1 MADIFISYSSEDK
14 TSVKVIAEILEQK
27 GWTVWWDRQIP
38 VGKRYDNVIE
48 EELNNAKC
56 VIVIWT
62 QRSVTSEWV
71 KNEASEAAQ
80 REILA
85 PLLLEDVKIPL
96 AFRRIEAA
104 RLINWNGAIDH
115 PELGILF
122 NAVSFII
129 EGKKPDDYYEL
140 ADDNKKGKAYKPQ
153 PRPLLSTSV
162 LKWIA
167 AAFTG
172 LIVFAGT
179 WYYYRQLLPEKMESG
194 TFYLILLILSV
205 SAATLVTGAIRSY
218 AALNGIKLD
227 SRIKLA
233 GPVLGLLLFLAG
245 AFYLPKEPEIFII
258 HITGR
263 VKTAAEIPISD
274 AEISVDGTRFYTRS
288 ITDGTYNLELEN
300 YAKGVEITL
309 TTSHQSFEDKT
320 TAIKISAREM
330 YLDFVL
336 NPVAAR

>member
-14 TSVKVIAEILEQK
+14 TRVKAIAVILEQK

-62 QRSVTSEWV
+62 KRSVASEWV

-104 RLINWNGAIDH
+104 RLIDWNGAMDY
-115 PELGILF
+115 PELEVLF

-129 EGKKPDDYYEL
+129 NGEKQPTLNGTL
-140 ADDNKKGKAYKPQ
+140 ADNKSEYTYNTQ
-153 PRPLLSTSV
+153 PKSLYSSAV

-167 AAFTG
+167 AALTG
-172 LIVFAGT
+172 LIALVGS
-179 WYYYRQLLPEKMESG
+179 WYYYQQLLPEKIESG
-194 TFYLILLILSV
+194 AFYFILAVLGA
-205 SAATLVTGAIRSY
+205 SAGALATGAIHAY
-218 AALNGIKLD
+218 TALNGIRPGTRLKF
-227 SRIKLA
+227 A
-233 GPVLGLLLFLAG
+233 GPVLGLLLFLVG

-263 VKTAAEIPISD
+263 VKTAAEIPITD
-274 AEISVDGTRFYTRS
+274 AEISVDGSRFYTKS

-300 YAKGVEITL
+300 YKKGVEITL
-309 TTSHQSFEDKT
+309 TTSHKNFEDKT
-320 TAIKISAREM
+320 TAVKISGREM
-330 YLDFVL
+330 SLDFVL
-336 NPVAAR
+336 NPVSP